1 MCNKIAIKKAKETL
15 AAAGVITENEDLFT
29 KNVWRKMGFRVNKEE
44 IPVTKIPIFVYAPHN
59 IYDDEGNVIKTAE
72 MLEVNAS
79 FYTLS
84 QVTEIKKGA

>member
-1 MCNKIAIKKAKETL
+1 MYNKIVIKKEKEIL
-15 AAAGVITENEDLFT
+15 AAKGIIAENEDIYT
-29 KNVWRKMGFRVNKEE
+29 KRVWRTKGYRVNRDAV
-44 IPVTKIPIFVYAPHN
+44 PVTQIPIFVYAPHN

-79 FYTLS
+79 FYTMS

>member
-15 AAAGVITENEDLFT
+15 AAEGVITETEDLFT
-29 KNVWRKMGFRVNKEE
+29 KNVWRKMGFRVNKEA

-59 IYDDEGNVIKTAE
+59 IYDDEGNIVKTAE

-79 FYTLS
+79 FYTIS